1 MGYVIT
7 IGRSYGSG
15 GRTMGK
21 LLAEDLGLKYC
32 DRELLRIASDKSGI
46 NEELF
51 GQADENIKKSLTSF
65 FRTKAADIDAVPSA
79 ADSEKFVSDDNLFKI
94 QAQVIRELAQEGD
107 CVIVG
112 RCANYILRDNPN
124 VIKLFCYS
132 SLENCIKRE
141 KELSGMDE
149 KEIVKKIQRIDKNR
163 AEYYKYYTGQEWDA
177 AANYDLC
184 LNTGSMSYEQLLK
197 VVKAYI
203 AEKNN

>member
-21 LLAEDLGLKYC
+21 LLAEDLGIRYC
-32 DRELLRIASDKSGI
+32 DRELLRMASDKSGI

-51 GQADENIKKSLTSF
+51 GQADESVKKSLSNF
-65 FRTKAADIDAVPSA
+65 FKIKKADIDAIPAS
-79 ADSEKFVSDDNLFKI
+79 ADSENFVSDDNLFKI

-124 VIKLFCYS
+124 VIRLFCYA
-132 SLENCIKRE
+132 SLEDCIERE
-141 KELSGMDE
+141 KMQSGMDE

-163 AEYYKYYTGQEWDA
+163 AEYYKYHTGQEWDA

-184 LNTGSMSYEQLLK
+184 LNTGTMSYEQLIK

-203 AEKNN
+203 AEKN

>member
-21 LLAEDLGLKYC
+21 LLAQDLGIKYC

-46 NEELF
+46 SEDLF
-51 GQADENIKKSLTSF
+51 GQADESVKSLSKF
-65 FRTKAADIDAVPSA
+65 FRTKKADIDAIPAS
-79 ADSEKFVSDDNLFKI
+79 ADSENFVSDDNLFKI
-94 QAQVIRELAQEGD
+94 QAQVIRELAEEGD

-124 VIKLFCYS
+124 VIRLFCYA
-132 SLENCIKRE
+132 SLEDCIERE
-141 KELSGMDE
+141 KKVSGLDE
-149 KEIVKKIQRIDKNR
+149 KEIVKKIQKIDKNR
-163 AEYYKYYTGQEWDA
+163 AEYYRYYTGQEWDA

-184 LNTGSMSYEQLLK
+184 LNTGTMSYEQLLK

-203 AEKNN
+203 VEKSN

>member
-21 LLAEDLGLKYC
+21 LLAEELGLRYC

-51 GQADENIKKSLTSF
+51 GQADERVKQLSKF
-65 FRTKAADIDAVPSA
+65 FRTKKVDIDAVPAA
-79 ADSEKFVSDDNLFKI
+79 ADSESFVSDDNLFRI
-94 QAQVIRELAQEGD
+94 QAEVIRELAKEGD

-112 RCANYILRDNPN
+112 RCANYILRDDPN

-132 SLENCIKRE
+132 SLENCVERE
-141 KELSGMDE
+141 KALSGMDE
-149 KEIVKKIQRIDKNR
+149 KEIVKKIQKIDKNR
-163 AEYYKYYTGQEWDA
+163 AEYYKYYTGQEWNA
-177 AANYDLC
+177 AENYDLC
-184 LNTGSMSYEQLLK
+184 LNTASMTYEQLIK

-203 AEKNN
+203 EEFNK